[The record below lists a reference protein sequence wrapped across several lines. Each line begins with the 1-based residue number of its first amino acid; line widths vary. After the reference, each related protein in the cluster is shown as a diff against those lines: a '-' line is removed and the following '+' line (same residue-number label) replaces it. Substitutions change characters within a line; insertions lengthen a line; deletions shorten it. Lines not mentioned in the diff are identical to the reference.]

1 MNNEDMSNLINKF
14 SNFMS
19 SSNNSDK
26 KNISPE
32 LIKNVAKMMNNT
44 GSSDE
49 NKSESNFNSNDKD
62 DNNNNNNEENT
73 NSNFDIQTILK
84 MKKIFDELNKKN
96 DPRANLLISLKPYL
110 NENRKQKVDQY
121 IKFFNI
127 SKVLEAF
134 NNQDKNL

>member
-14 SNFMS
+14 SSFMG

-32 LIKNVAKMMNNT
+32 FIQNVAKMMNNT
-44 GSSDE
+44 SNSDE
-49 NKSESNFNSNDKD
+49 NKVEANANSNDRENNGN
-62 DNNNNNNEENT
+62 DNKENI

-110 NENRKQKVDQY
+110 NDNRKQKVDQY

-127 SKVLEAF
+127 SRVIEAL
-134 NNQDKNL
+134 NNQEEKL